1 MDTPDKTQITPT
13 SNLSK
18 FEDSPVFKYIDSLSP
33 IELAKS
39 RQTDNGFSSLAFLS
53 PSSLFPSPQITCHRE
68 SRHHFLEPLNS
79 RVARSGHES
88 NTSEGASKVDE
99 HLGCLNNDSSS
110 KETSSDQVDEQPNL
124 ATDLPRTLKYDCR
137 SPDGD
142 FEPCDEILK
151 KTNVEVAG
159 QERSP
164 FQCNRDK
171 WEERQQSFQNER
183 NLRKICGIKRSE
195 ESAGSDWVAVLSDV
209 ADMLTMNSSII
220 HENTDGQDWRT
231 TNSGTTSFI
240 SNILQFPLD
249 KANNSEKAESGDP
262 SGSCKQSESGEPVM
276 DQMHGILSTCL
287 PDELVVND
295 SGLKKDDKEGN
306 CNQSNYQDDFYES
319 SSSEMFMLFVL
330 SALALFYNCTLC
342 YSISSSAYVGAVW
355 SLTFCSCHTAG
366 QSPLS
371 KSTLSSM
378 NRGEVPDYNK
388 GVVTENSYEMPAT
401 FGGNEADHN
410 SPEKKRHFELVEES
424 VACKRCNCKRSK
436 CLKLYCDCFAAGL
449 YCIEPCSCLDCFNKP
464 IHENVVLETRRQIES
479 RNPLAFAPK
488 VIRTTN
494 GVSDSMGEINKTP
507 ASARHKRGCNCKR
520 SSCLKK
526 YCECF
531 QAGVGCSLGC
541 RCEGCKNSFGRKDGG
556 CESESDGDNLEACEK
571 NASEKSSHDTVISK
585 GQEHPNLSVPYPDIS
600 RLPFAYTGKLA
611 AFFPHSIK
619 SSPQLCSTQEQGSSD
634 TSSCTPKLE
643 SNLDGIPENGT
654 PEIPKHKCF
663 TVVSNPTSPNCK
675 RVFSTPNH
683 DSTSSTKWRS
693 RKLILRSVPSF
704 PSFSPP

>member
-13 SNLSK
+13 SNLCK

-68 SRHHFLEPLNS
+68 SRFSVKRHHFLEPLNS

-99 HLGCLNNDSSS
+99 HLGCLNNDSSY

-195 ESAGSDWVAVLSDV
+195 ESAGSDW
-209 ADMLTMNSSII
+209 
-220 HENTDGQDWRT
+220 DWRT

-249 KANNSEKAESGDP
+249 KANNSENAESGDP
-262 SGSCKQSESGEPVM
+262 SGSCKQSKSGEPVM

-306 CNQSNYQDDFYES
+306 CNQSNHQF
-319 SSSEMFMLFVL
+319 
-330 SALALFYNCTLC
+330 
-342 YSISSSAYVGAVW
+342 SIRRRCLVFEKSPGFGLHLN
-355 SLTFCSCHTAG
+355 SLPNIPKG

-378 NRGEVPDYNK
+378 NRGEVPDDNK

-410 SPEKKRHFELVEES
+410 SPEKKRQKFELVEES

-449 YCIEPCSCLDCFNKP
+449 YCIEPCSCQDCFNKP

-494 GVSDSMGEINKTP
+494 GVSDSMVQGEINKTP

-531 QAGVGCSLGC
+531 QAGVGCSLSC

-585 GQEHPNLSVPYPDIS
+585 GQEHPNLSVPSPDIS

-634 TSSCTPKLE
+634 TSSCKPKLE

-663 TVVSNPTSPNCK
+663 TLVSNPTSPNCK

-683 DSTSSTKWRS
+683 DSTSSSTKWRS

>member
-68 SRHHFLEPLNS
+68 SRFSVKRHHFLEPLTS
-79 RVARSGHES
+79 RVARNGHES

-151 KTNVEVAG
+151 KLNVEVAG

-220 HENTDGQDWRT
+220 HENTNGQDWRT
-231 TNSGTTSFI
+231 TNSGSTSFI

-249 KANNSEKAESGDP
+249 KANNSENAESGDP

-276 DQMHGILSTCL
+276 DQMHDILSTCL

-306 CNQSNYQDDFYES
+306 CNQSNNQQF
-319 SSSEMFMLFVL
+319 
-330 SALALFYNCTLC
+330 
-342 YSISSSAYVGAVW
+342 SIRRRCLVFEKSPGFGLHLN
-355 SLTFCSCHTAG
+355 SLPNIPKGG

-378 NRGEVPDYNK
+378 NRGEVPDDNK
-388 GVVTENSYEMPAT
+388 GLVTENSYEMPAT

-410 SPEKKRHFELVEES
+410 SPEKKRHLGSYKSLYAMIQGCADVKGLLILRAD
-424 VACKRCNCKRSK
+424 VKG
-436 CLKLYCDCFAAGL
+436 YCDCFAAGL
-449 YCIEPCSCLDCFNKP
+449 YCIEPCSCQDCFNKP
-464 IHENVVLETRRQIES
+464 IHENMVLETRRQIES

-494 GVSDSMGEINKTP
+494 SVSDSMGELNKTP

-531 QAGVGCSLGC
+531 QAGVGCSLSC

-585 GQEHPNLSVPYPDIS
+585 GQEHPNLSVPSPDIS

-634 TSSCTPKLE
+634 TSSCKPKLE

-663 TVVSNPTSPNCK
+663 TLVSNPTSPNCK

-683 DSTSSTKWRS
+683 DSTSSSTKWRS

>member
-1 MDTPDKTQITPT
+1 MDTPDKTQITQT

-68 SRHHFLEPLNS
+68 SRFSVKRHHFLEPLNS
-79 RVARSGHES
+79 RVARSGNES

-110 KETSSDQVDEQPNL
+110 KETSSNQVDEQPNL
-124 ATDLPRTLKYDCR
+124 ATDLPRTLNYDCR

-151 KTNVEVAG
+151 KTNVDVAG

-164 FQCNRDK
+164 FQCNRDI
-171 WEERQQSFQNER
+171 WEERRQSFQNER
-183 NLRKICGIKRSE
+183 DLRKICGIKRSE

-231 TNSGTTSFI
+231 KNSGTTSFI
-240 SNILQFPLD
+240 SNILRFPLD
-249 KANNSEKAESGDP
+249 KANNSENAESGDP
-262 SGSCKQSESGEPVM
+262 SGSCKQSESGEPAM
-276 DQMHGILSTCL
+276 DQMHGMLSTCL

-295 SGLKKDDKEGN
+295 SGLKKDDKEGS
-306 CNQSNYQDDFYES
+306 CNQSNHQQF
-319 SSSEMFMLFVL
+319 
-330 SALALFYNCTLC
+330 
-342 YSISSSAYVGAVW
+342 SIRRRCLVFEKSPGFGLHLN
-355 SLTFCSCHTAG
+355 SLPNIPKG

-378 NRGEVPDYNK
+378 NRGEVPDDNK

-410 SPEKKRHFELVEES
+410 SPEKKRQKFELVEES

-449 YCIEPCSCLDCFNKP
+449 YCIEPCSCQDCFNKP

-531 QAGVGCSLGC
+531 QAGVGCSLSC

-571 NASEKSSHDTVISK
+571 NASDKSSHDTVISK
-585 GQEHPNLSVPYPDIS
+585 GQEHPDLSVPSPDIP
-600 RLPFAYTGKLA
+600 RLPFAYSGKLT

-634 TSSCTPKLE
+634 TSSCKSKLE

-663 TVVSNPTSPNCK
+663 TLVSNPTSPNCK
-675 RVFSTPNH
+675 RVCSTPNH
-683 DSTSSTKWRS
+683 DSTSSSTKWRS

>member
-68 SRHHFLEPLNS
+68 SRFSVKRHHFLEPLNS

-110 KETSSDQVDEQPNL
+110 KETSSDQLDKQPNL

-142 FEPCDEILK
+142 FEPCNEILK

-183 NLRKICGIKRSE
+183 DLRKICGIKQSE
-195 ESAGSDWVAVLSDV
+195 ESAGPDWVAVLSDV

-220 HENTDGQDWRT
+220 HANTDGRDWRT

-249 KANNSEKAESGDP
+249 KANNSENAEFGDP

-276 DQMHGILSTCL
+276 DRMHGILSTCL

-306 CNQSNYQDDFYES
+306 CNESNHQF
-319 SSSEMFMLFVL
+319 
-330 SALALFYNCTLC
+330 
-342 YSISSSAYVGAVW
+342 SIRRRCLVFEKSPGFGLHLN
-355 SLTFCSCHTAG
+355 SLPNIPKG

-371 KSTLSSM
+371 KSTLSST
-378 NRGEVPDYNK
+378 NRGEVPDDNK

-410 SPEKKRHFELVEES
+410 SPEKKRQKFEIVEES

-449 YCIEPCSCLDCFNKP
+449 YCIEPCSCQDCFNKP

-531 QAGVGCSLGC
+531 QAGVGCSLSC
-541 RCEGCKNSFGRKDGG
+541 RCEGCKNSFGRKEGG

-571 NASEKSSHDTVISK
+571 NASEKSSHDTVISN
-585 GQEHPNLSVPYPDIS
+585 GQEHLDLSVPSPDIS
-600 RLPFAYTGKLA
+600 RWGNIFPFVFHCFCRFLFEGMT
-611 AFFPHSIK
+611 FFLKFTVTENNGNSGPLL
-619 SSPQLCSTQEQGSSD
+619 PQLAVT
-634 TSSCTPKLE
+634 
-643 SNLDGIPENGT
+643 
-654 PEIPKHKCF
+654 
-663 TVVSNPTSPNCK
+663 
-675 RVFSTPNH
+675 R
-683 DSTSSTKWRS
+683 
-693 RKLILRSVPSF
+693 
-704 PSFSPP
+704 

>member
-68 SRHHFLEPLNS
+68 SRFSVKRHHFLEPLNS

-110 KETSSDQVDEQPNL
+110 KETSSDQLDKQPNL

-142 FEPCDEILK
+142 FEPCNEILK

-183 NLRKICGIKRSE
+183 DLRKICGIKQSE
-195 ESAGSDWVAVLSDV
+195 ESAGPDWVAVLSDV

-220 HENTDGQDWRT
+220 HANTDGRDWRT

-249 KANNSEKAESGDP
+249 KANNSENAEFGDP

-276 DQMHGILSTCL
+276 DRMHGILSTCL

-306 CNQSNYQDDFYES
+306 CNESNHQF
-319 SSSEMFMLFVL
+319 
-330 SALALFYNCTLC
+330 
-342 YSISSSAYVGAVW
+342 SIRRRCLVFEKSPGFGLHLN
-355 SLTFCSCHTAG
+355 SLPNIPKG

-371 KSTLSSM
+371 KSTLSST
-378 NRGEVPDYNK
+378 NRGEVPDDNK

-410 SPEKKRHFELVEES
+410 SPEKKRQKFEIVEES

-449 YCIEPCSCLDCFNKP
+449 YCIEPCSCQDCFNKP

-531 QAGVGCSLGC
+531 QAGVGCSLSC
-541 RCEGCKNSFGRKDGG
+541 RCEGCKNSFGRKEGG

-571 NASEKSSHDTVISK
+571 NASEKSSHDTVISN
-585 GQEHPNLSVPYPDIS
+585 GQEHLDLSVPSPDIS
-600 RLPFAYTGKLA
+600 RDL
-611 AFFPHSIK
+611 
-619 SSPQLCSTQEQGSSD
+619 
-634 TSSCTPKLE
+634 
-643 SNLDGIPENGT
+643 
-654 PEIPKHKCF
+654 
-663 TVVSNPTSPNCK
+663 NCGCG
-675 RVFSTPNH
+675 RVFGRVAFVAVADIT
-683 DSTSSTKWRS
+683 DAIAVTVGIAIVIFFKFAQ
-693 RKLILRSVPSF
+693 LIVKHSNYNYNYKNSLLMILECF
-704 PSFSPP
+704 LALINLY

>member
-68 SRHHFLEPLNS
+68 SRFSVKRHHFLEPLNS

-249 KANNSEKAESGDP
+249 KANNSENAESGDP
-262 SGSCKQSESGEPVM
+262 SDSCKQSESREPVM

-306 CNQSNYQDDFYES
+306 CNQSNHQQF
-319 SSSEMFMLFVL
+319 
-330 SALALFYNCTLC
+330 
-342 YSISSSAYVGAVW
+342 SIRRRCLVFEKSPGFGLHLN
-355 SLTFCSCHTAG
+355 SLPNIPKGG

-378 NRGEVPDYNK
+378 NRGEVPDDNK
-388 GVVTENSYEMPAT
+388 GVVTENSFEMPAT

-410 SPEKKRHFELVEES
+410 SPEKKRHES

-449 YCIEPCSCLDCFNKP
+449 YCIEPCSCQDCFNKP

-531 QAGVGCSLGC
+531 QAGVGCSLSC

-585 GQEHPNLSVPYPDIS
+585 GQEHPNLSVPSPDIS

-634 TSSCTPKLE
+634 TSSCKPKLE

-663 TVVSNPTSPNCK
+663 TLVSNPTSPNCK

-683 DSTSSTKWRS
+683 DSTSSSTKWRS

>member
-1 MDTPDKTQITPT
+1 MEKKMDTPDKTQITPT
-13 SNLSK
+13 SNLCK
-18 FEDSPVFKYIDSLSP
+18 FEDSPVSKYIDSLSP

-68 SRHHFLEPLNS
+68 SRFSVKRHHFLEPLNS

-88 NTSEGASKVDE
+88 NTSEEASKVDE
-99 HLGCLNNDSSS
+99 HLGCPNNDSSS

-231 TNSGTTSFI
+231 TNPGTTSFI

-249 KANNSEKAESGDP
+249 KANNSENAESGDP

-306 CNQSNYQDDFYES
+306 CNQSNHQQF
-319 SSSEMFMLFVL
+319 
-330 SALALFYNCTLC
+330 
-342 YSISSSAYVGAVW
+342 SIRRRCLVFEKSPGFGLHLN
-355 SLTFCSCHTAG
+355 SLPNIPKGG

-378 NRGEVPDYNK
+378 NRGEVPDDNK

-410 SPEKKRHFELVEES
+410 SPEKKRQKFELVEES

-449 YCIEPCSCLDCFNKP
+449 YCIEPCSCQDCFNKP

-494 GVSDSMGEINKTP
+494 GVSDSMGDINKTP

-531 QAGVGCSLGC
+531 QAGVGCSLSC

-585 GQEHPNLSVPYPDIS
+585 GQEHPNLSVPSPDIS

-634 TSSCTPKLE
+634 TSSCKPKLE

-663 TVVSNPTSPNCK
+663 TLVSNPTSPNCK

-683 DSTSSTKWRS
+683 DSTSSSTKWCS

-704 PSFSPP
+704 PSFS

>member
-68 SRHHFLEPLNS
+68 SRFSVKRHHFLEPLNS

-110 KETSSDQVDEQPNL
+110 KETSSDQLDKQPNL

-142 FEPCDEILK
+142 FEPCNGILK

-183 NLRKICGIKRSE
+183 DLRKICGIKQSE
-195 ESAGSDWVAVLSDV
+195 ESAGPDWVAVLSDV

-220 HENTDGQDWRT
+220 HENTDGRDWRT
-231 TNSGTTSFI
+231 TNPGTTSFI

-249 KANNSEKAESGDP
+249 KANNSENAEFGDP

-276 DQMHGILSTCL
+276 DRMHGILSTCL

-306 CNQSNYQDDFYES
+306 CNESNHQQF
-319 SSSEMFMLFVL
+319 
-330 SALALFYNCTLC
+330 
-342 YSISSSAYVGAVW
+342 SIRRRCLVFEKSPGFGLHLN
-355 SLTFCSCHTAG
+355 SLPNIPKG

-371 KSTLSSM
+371 KSTLSST
-378 NRGEVPDYNK
+378 NRGEVPDDNI

-410 SPEKKRHFELVEES
+410 SPEKKRQKFELVEES

-449 YCIEPCSCLDCFNKP
+449 YCIEPCSCQDCFNKP

-531 QAGVGCSLGC
+531 QAGVGCSLSC
-541 RCEGCKNSFGRKDGG
+541 RCEGCKNSFGRKEGG

-571 NASEKSSHDTVISK
+571 NASEKSSHDTVISN
-585 GQEHPNLSVPYPDIS
+585 GQEHPDLSVPSPDIS
-600 RLPFAYTGKLA
+600 RLPFAYSGKLA

-619 SSPQLCSTQEQGSSD
+619 SSPQLCGTQEQGSSH
-634 TSSCTPKLE
+634 TSSCKPKLE
-643 SNLDGIPENGT
+643 SNLDGIPESGT

-663 TVVSNPTSPNCK
+663 TLVSNPTSPNCK
-675 RVFSTPNH
+675 GVFSTPNH
-683 DSTSSTKWRS
+683 DSTSSSTKWRS